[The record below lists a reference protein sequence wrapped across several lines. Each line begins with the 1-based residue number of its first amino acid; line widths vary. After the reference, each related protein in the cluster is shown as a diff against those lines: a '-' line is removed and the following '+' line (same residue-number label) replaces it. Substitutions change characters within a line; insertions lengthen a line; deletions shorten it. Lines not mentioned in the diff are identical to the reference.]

1 MVTAAFQGDLGKPRP
16 AVILHADEYID
27 THETILLCP
36 LTTFLADA
44 PNFRPTIEPSSENGL
59 QTSSQIMVDKTTH
72 LKKQSIRQVIG
83 KLGADDIRRLE
94 SALINITGL
103 RQSIIPWPQ

>member
-16 AVILHADEYID
+16 AVILHADEYIEL
-27 THETILLCP
+27 HEALLLCP
-36 LTTFLADA
+36 LTTYLANS
-44 PNFRPTIEPSSENGL
+44 PNFRPTIDPTAENGL
-59 QTSSQIMVDKTTH
+59 QTTSQIMVDKTTH
-72 LKKQSIRQVIG
+72 LKKSSIRQVIG
-83 KLGADDIRRLE
+83 KLGTDDIRRLE